1 MEKSWLRRP
10 LIATAIAVLALIL
23 IVSSPIWIVALSI
36 ADFVRGRMR
45 FPLVRFAAF
54 GTCWAVLETA
64 GVAIAFW
71 LFCTGRAKSVD
82 ANYALQKWW
91 TSHLI
96 GSLRLTVGLKITVE
110 GADQLGPGPF
120 IAFCRHASL
129 ADSIMSAWV
138 VASHAGLR
146 PRYVLKKE
154 LKLDPCLDILGHR
167 LPNYFID
174 RQSSDIASELV
185 GIEQMAHGLADIDCC
200 VIFPEGSRASA
211 KKRERALQSL
221 RDRSPERAL
230 RLEGLRH
237 LIAPKPSGALALLAA
252 APHANVLTMWH
263 SGFDGLDTFR
273 GILRQLGSARARVH
287 VKVEEH
293 KRETIGTGEQ
303 FVAWLDKQWVE
314 MDKAVARQIAIDHV
328 SK

>member
-174 RQSSDIASELV
+174 RQSSDIDCL
-185 GIEQMAHGLADIDCC
+185 GL
-200 VIFPEGSRASA
+200 
-211 KKRERALQSL
+211 K
-221 RDRSPERAL
+221 
-230 RLEGLRH
+230 
-237 LIAPKPSGALALLAA
+237 
-252 APHANVLTMWH
+252 N
-263 SGFDGLDTFR
+263 
-273 GILRQLGSARARVH
+273 
-287 VKVEEH
+287 
-293 KRETIGTGEQ
+293 
-303 FVAWLDKQWVE
+303 
-314 MDKAVARQIAIDHV
+314 
-328 SK
+328 